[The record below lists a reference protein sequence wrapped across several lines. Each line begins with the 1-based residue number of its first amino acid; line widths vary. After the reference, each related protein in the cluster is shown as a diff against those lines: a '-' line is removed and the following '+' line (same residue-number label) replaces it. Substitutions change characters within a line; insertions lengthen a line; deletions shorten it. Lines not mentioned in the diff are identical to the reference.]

1 VLGDSLARSAQPQ
14 MSARH
19 ANRRKSNCC
28 DSVARRS
35 ICIHSCQCEIERREC
50 PRAHFSSAGS
60 LAVDREPR
68 LRFGFAIGRPNGIA
82 PAPIAPATHA
92 PAIASSTAASSTA
105 ASPAADVRGA
115 RHTHHILTSD
125 ASSTRRARIRAASV
139 LASRAPVS
147 IGAGGRIGVDLAI
160 GAAVRD
166 EAASDCSL
174 APRVRINL
182 FEALYFRSGA
192 SGRLSTAMID
202 MSQRWIGSTGL
213 QSTGDID
220 RASDCADVS
229 ARWDVSRDDRRF
241 NRGALA
247 LTHVGRAQLA
257 RRHRVGCDE
266 LGCNDHTR
274 QRATRSGAPSG
285 SHPNARAA

>member
-1 VLGDSLARSAQPQ
+1 

-50 PRAHFSSAGS
+50 PRAHFSSAGL
-60 LAVDREPR
+60 LAVDRKPR

-92 PAIASSTAASSTA
+92 PAIVSSTA

-125 ASSTRRARIRAASV
+125 ASSTRRARIRATSV
-139 LASRAPVS
+139 LASRAPLS
-147 IGAGGRIGVDLAI
+147 IGAGGRIGADLAI

-166 EAASDCSL
+166 EAATDCSL

-202 MSQRWIGSTGL
+202 MSQRLIGSRGL
-213 QSTGDID
+213 QSTVDTD

-247 LTHVGRAQLA
+247 LTHLGRAQLA
-257 RRHRVGCDE
+257 RRHGVGCDE
-266 LGCNDHTR
+266 LGGNDHTR